1 MCLDTFI
8 ESLTK
13 MRIFLS
19 ALSLSLLFSK
29 NIEALPFDWGG
40 QFGYVNSHGAILWNT
55 DWRSNR
61 LLFDGTW
68 AIYPTMFG
76 PEIEEYF
83 NLDHSLLI
91 KDLDTTGIKSNFK
104 YDQGDYLLDRFDFT
118 LSYGLKNRQ
127 AKLYGF
133 KRTYAGSINQ
143 YSNGTLQPQQQS
155 YIFEYQSIK
164 NKDYSGYSLGHF
176 NTFSGFPDS
185 FEGSLVDNR
194 ITSSNFF
201 WNRGGNKVNTNLE
214 IDYFLQRYKTNHS
227 SAEEWDSRYLSRN
240 KYKLELNTKL
250 NKYEGYLTFI
260 KNIRGI
266 KSEAFYSNEWDKIS
280 FKFGEALTNAT
291 VGVTYLNE
299 EYYFE
304 RSLAIE
310 KKFSS
315 ANINFYYNLEHK
327 PIHPYYSIFHPN
339 LKDNITELESIA
351 GSFILNFKENSLN
364 TNISRI
370 EDKTKI
376 FDEIVQDSM
385 NFYNIY
391 CKADFI
397 YKTNMIP
404 FLNTEIN
411 YVIQGQEGLY
421 SPAVGDLLGL
431 KLNSTFKLFDQNMI
445 IDLNGEMKHYR
456 KRKTR
461 SNFNF
466 IEMVP
471 ILNNHIKIQQPINI
485 FNASITARVSKL
497 TVSYEWYN
505 ITQLIFGSNG
515 SDQNNYFELQPD
527 MPVLGRQINLNISW
541 VFQD

>member
-1 MCLDTFI
+1 
-8 ESLTK
+8 

-19 ALSLSLLFSK
+19 TLSLSLLFSK

-40 QFGYVNSHGAILWNT
+40 QFGYVNNHGAILWNT

-76 PEIEEYF
+76 SEIEEGF
-83 NLDHSLLI
+83 NLDHSFQI

-127 AKLYGF
+127 AKIHGF

-164 NKDYSGYSLGHF
+164 DKDHSGYSLGHF

-185 FEGSLVDNR
+185 LEGSLVDNR

-201 WNRGGNKVNTNLE
+201 WNRVGNKVNTKLE

-227 SAEEWDSRYLSRN
+227 SAKEVDPRYLSRN
-240 KYKLELNTKL
+240 KYKLELNTTIS
-250 NKYEGYLTFI
+250 NYEGHLTFI
-260 KNIRGI
+260 KNIRSI
-266 KSEAFYSNEWDKIS
+266 KSEAFYFNEWN
-280 FKFGEALTNAT
+280 KFFFNIGHALTNAT

-304 RSLAIE
+304 RALAIG

-327 PIHPYYSIFHPN
+327 PIHPYYSILHPN
-339 LKDNITELESIA
+339 LIDDITELESIS
-351 GSFILNFKENSLN
+351 GLFILNFKENSFN
-364 TNISRI
+364 TKISRI
-370 EDKTKI
+370 EDKTQI

-385 NFYNIY
+385 NFHNIY
-391 CKADFI
+391 YKADFI

-404 FLNTEIN
+404 FFNTEIN

-421 SPAVGDLLGL
+421 SPAVGEMLGL
-431 KLNSTFKLFDQNMI
+431 KLNSSFKLFDQNMT
-445 IDLNGEMKHYR
+445 IDLNGELEHYKR
-456 KRKTR
+456 RKTR

-471 ILNNHIKIQQPINI
+471 IFNKDIKVQEPINI
-485 FNASITARVSKL
+485 INATITARVSKL
-497 TVSYEWYN
+497 SVSYEWYN
-505 ITQLIFGSNG
+505 ITQLIFGSIS

-541 VFQD
+541 AFKD

>member
-1 MCLDTFI
+1 
-8 ESLTK
+8 

-19 ALSLSLLFSK
+19 TLFLSLLFSK

-40 QFGYVNSHGAILWNT
+40 QFGYVNNHGAILWNT

-76 PEIEEYF
+76 SEIEEGF
-83 NLDHSLLI
+83 TLDHSFQI
-91 KDLDTTGIKSNFK
+91 KDLDTTGIKSDFK

-127 AKLYGF
+127 AKLHGF

-164 NKDYSGYSLGHF
+164 NKNHSGYSLGHF

-185 FEGSLVDNR
+185 LEGSLVDNR

-201 WNRGGNKVNTNLE
+201 WNRDGNKVNTKLE

-227 SAEEWDSRYLSRN
+227 SAKELDSRYLSRN
-240 KYKLELNTKL
+240 KYKLELSTTL

-260 KNIRGI
+260 KNIRSI

-299 EYYFE
+299 EYHFE
-304 RSLAIE
+304 RALAIE

-315 ANINFYYNLEHK
+315 AYVNFYYKLEHK
-327 PIHPYYSIFHPN
+327 PIHPYYSIFHPY
-339 LKDNITELESIA
+339 LKDNITELESIS
-351 GSFILNFKENSLN
+351 GSFILYFKESSFN

-370 EDKTKI
+370 EDKTQI
-376 FDEIVQDSM
+376 FDIIVQDSM
-385 NFYNIY
+385 NLHNTFY
-391 CKADFI
+391 KADLA
-397 YKTNMIP
+397 YKRNVLP
-404 FLNTEIN
+404 FLITEIN

-421 SPAVGDLLGL
+421 SPAVGELIGL
-431 KLNSTFKLFDQNMI
+431 KLNSSFELFDKNMT
-445 IDLNGEMKHYR
+445 IDLNGELKHYR
-456 KRKTR
+456 KRKIR

-471 ILNNHIKIQQPINI
+471 ILTNDIKIQEPINI

-497 TVSYEWYN
+497 SVSYEWYN
-505 ITQLIFGSNG
+505 ITQLIFGSIS
-515 SDQNNYFELQPD
+515 SDQNNYFKLQPN
-527 MPVLGRQINLNISW
+527 MPALGRQINLNISW
-541 VFQD
+541 AFQD

>member
-1 MCLDTFI
+1 
-8 ESLTK
+8 
-13 MRIFLS
+13 MRMFLS
-19 ALSLSLLFSK
+19 TLFISFLFSK
-29 NIEALPFDWGG
+29 NTEVFPFDWGG
-40 QFGYVNSHGAILWNT
+40 QFGYINNDGAILWNT

-68 AIYPTMFG
+68 AIYPRMFG
-76 PEIEEYF
+76 SEIEKGF
-83 NLDHSLLI
+83 NSEQSSI
-91 KDLDTTGIKSNFK
+91 LDTTGINSNFK
-104 YDQGDYLLDRFDFT
+104 YDQGDYLLDRFDIT

-127 AKLYGF
+127 AKLHGF

-143 YSNGTLQPQQQS
+143 YSNGSLQPQQQS
-155 YIFEYQSIK
+155 YLFEYQSIK
-164 NKDYSGYSLGHF
+164 NKDHSGYSLGHF

-185 FEGSLVDNR
+185 LEGSLVDNR

-201 WNRGGNKVNTNLE
+201 WNRSGNKVNTKLE
-214 IDYFLQRYKTNHS
+214 IDYFLQRYKTDHS
-227 SAEEWDSRYLSRN
+227 LAEESDPRYLSRN
-240 KYKLELNTKL
+240 KFKLELKTNFK
-250 NKYEGYLTFI
+250 KYEGYLTFI
-260 KNIRGI
+260 KNIRSI
-266 KSEAFYSNEWDKIS
+266 KSETFYSNEWDKIS
-280 FKFGEALTNAT
+280 FKFGQAITNAT

-304 RSLAIE
+304 RALTIG

-339 LKDNITELESIA
+339 LKNDITELESIS
-351 GSFILNFKENSLN
+351 GSFILNFKENRLN
-364 TNISRI
+364 AKISRF
-370 EDKTKI
+370 EDKTQI
-376 FDEIVQDSM
+376 IDEIVQDSM
-385 NFYNIY
+385 NFQPIY
-391 CKADFI
+391 YRADFI

-404 FLNTEIN
+404 FLITEIN
-411 YVIQGQEGLY
+411 YVIQGQDGLY
-421 SPAVGDLLGL
+421 SPAIGELLGL
-431 KLNSTFKLFDQNMI
+431 KLNSSFKLFDQNMI
-445 IDLNGEMKHYR
+445 IDLNGELKHYR

-471 ILNNHIKIQQPINI
+471 ILNNDIKIQEPINI

-497 TVSYEWYN
+497 SVSYEWYN
-505 ITQLIFGSNG
+505 ITQLIFGSIG

-541 VFQD
+541 AFQD

>member
-1 MCLDTFI
+1 
-8 ESLTK
+8 

-19 ALSLSLLFSK
+19 ILSLSFLFSK
-29 NIEALPFDWGG
+29 NIEVMPFDWGG
-40 QFGYVNSHGAILWNT
+40 QFGYVNNHGAILWNT

-76 PEIEEYF
+76 SEVEESF
-83 NLDHSLLI
+83 NLDYSSQI

-127 AKLYGF
+127 AKIHGF
-133 KRTYAGSINQ
+133 KRTYAGNINQ

-164 NKDYSGYSLGHF
+164 NKDHSGYSLGHF

-185 FEGSLVDNR
+185 LEGSLFDNR

-201 WNRGGNKVNTNLE
+201 WNRGGNKVNTKLE
-214 IDYFLQRYKTNHS
+214 IDYFLQRYKANHS
-227 SAEEWDSRYLSRN
+227 SAKEVHTRYLSRN
-240 KYKLELNTKL
+240 KYKLELNTTL

-260 KNIRGI
+260 KNIRSI
-266 KSEAFYSNEWDKIS
+266 KSEAFYFNEWDKIF
-280 FKFGEALTNAT
+280 FKFGQALTNAT

-299 EYYFE
+299 EYYLE
-304 RSLAIE
+304 RALTIGKKISLA
-310 KKFSS
+310 K
-315 ANINFYYNLEHK
+315 INFYYNLEHK

-339 LKDNITELESIA
+339 LKDDITELESIS
-351 GSFILNFKENSLN
+351 GLLILNFKENSFN
-364 TNISRI
+364 TKISRI
-370 EDKTKI
+370 EDKTQI
-376 FDEIVQDSM
+376 LDEIVQDSM
-385 NFYNIY
+385 NFHNFYY
-391 CKADFI
+391 KTDFI
-397 YKTNMIP
+397 FKTNMIP
-404 FLNTEIN
+404 FFSTEIN

-421 SPAVGDLLGL
+421 SPAFGELLGL
-431 KLNSTFKLFDQNMI
+431 KLGSSFKLFDKNMI
-445 IDLNGEMKHYR
+445 IDFNGELKHYR

-471 ILNNHIKIQQPINI
+471 ILNKDIKIQEPINM

-497 TVSYEWYN
+497 SVSYEWYN
-505 ITQLIFGSNG
+505 ITQLVFGSI
-515 SDQNNYFELQPD
+515 SSVQNNYFELQPD

-541 VFQD
+541 AFQD

>member
-1 MCLDTFI
+1 M
-8 ESLTK
+8 
-13 MRIFLS
+13 
-19 ALSLSLLFSK
+19 ALELFFSK

-40 QFGYVNSHGAILWNT
+40 QFGYVNNHGAILWNT

-76 PEIEEYF
+76 SEIEEGF
-83 NLDHSLLI
+83 NLDHSLQI

-118 LSYGLKNRQ
+118 LSYGLKSRQ
-127 AKLYGF
+127 AKIHGF

-143 YSNGTLQPQQQS
+143 YSNGTSQPQQQS

-164 NKDYSGYSLGHF
+164 DKDHSGYSLGHF

-185 FEGSLVDNR
+185 LEGSLIDNR

-201 WNRGGNKVNTNLE
+201 WNRGGNMVNTKLE

-227 SAEEWDSRYLSRN
+227 LAEELDPRYLSRN

-250 NKYEGYLTFI
+250 NKYEGHLTFI
-260 KNIRGI
+260 KNIRSI
-266 KSEAFYSNEWDKIS
+266 KSEAFYFNEWDKIS
-280 FKFGEALTNAT
+280 FKFGQALMNAT
-291 VGVTYLNE
+291 TGVTYLNE

-304 RSLAIE
+304 RALTIG

-327 PIHPYYSIFHPN
+327 PIHPYYSISHPS
-339 LKDNITELESIA
+339 LKDDITELESIS
-351 GSFILNFKENSLN
+351 GSFILNFKENLFS
-364 TNISRI
+364 TKISRF
-370 EDKTKI
+370 EDKTQI
-376 FDEIVQDSM
+376 FDEIVQDSIK
-385 NFYNIY
+385 FQPIY
-391 CKADFI
+391 YKADFI

-404 FLNTEIN
+404 FLSTELN
-411 YVIQGQEGLY
+411 YDIQGQEGLY
-421 SPAVGDLLGL
+421 SPAVGELLGL
-431 KLNSTFKLFDQNMI
+431 KLNSSFKLFDQNMTI
-445 IDLNGEMKHYR
+445 NINGELKHYR

-471 ILNNHIKIQQPINI
+471 ILDKDIKVQEPINI

-497 TVSYEWYN
+497 SISYEWYN
-505 ITQLIFGSNG
+505 ITQLVFGSIG
-515 SDQNNYFELQPD
+515 SDQNNYFEIQPD
-527 MPVLGRQINLNISW
+527 MPVLGRQVNLNISW
-541 VFQD
+541 EFQD

>member
-1 MCLDTFI
+1 
-8 ESLTK
+8 
-13 MRIFLS
+13 MRMFLS
-19 ALSLSLLFSK
+19 TLFLSFLFSK
-29 NIEALPFDWGG
+29 NIEVLPFDWGG
-40 QFGYVNSHGAILWNT
+40 QFGYVNNHGAILWNT

-68 AIYPTMFG
+68 AIYPSMFG
-76 PEIEEYF
+76 SEIEKGF
-83 NLDHSLLI
+83 NLYHSFQI

-127 AKLYGF
+127 AKINGF
-133 KRTYAGSINQ
+133 KRTYAGNINQ

-164 NKDYSGYSLGHF
+164 NKDHSGYSLGHF
-176 NTFSGFPDS
+176 KTFSGFPDS
-185 FEGSLVDNR
+185 LEGGLVDNQ

-201 WNRGGNKVNTNLE
+201 WNRGGNKVNTKLE
-214 IDYFLQRYKTNHS
+214 IDYFLQRYRTNHS
-227 SAEEWDSRYLSRN
+227 SAKEVDPRYLSRN
-240 KYKLELNTKL
+240 KYKLELNTTH

-260 KNIRGI
+260 KNSRSI
-266 KSEAFYSNEWDKIS
+266 KSEAFYFNEWDNFF
-280 FKFGEALTNAT
+280 FKFGHALTNAT
-291 VGVTYLNE
+291 VGVTYLNK

-304 RSLAIE
+304 RALAIG

-315 ANINFYYNLEHK
+315 VNINFYYNLEHK

-339 LKDNITELESIA
+339 LKDDIAEIESIS
-351 GSFILNFKENSLN
+351 GLFILNFKANSFN
-364 TNISRI
+364 TKISRI
-370 EDKTKI
+370 KDKTQI

-385 NFYNIY
+385 NFHNIY
-391 CKADFI
+391 HKADFI

-404 FLNTEIN
+404 FLITEIN

-421 SPAVGDLLGL
+421 SPAVGELFGL
-431 KLNSTFKLFDQNMI
+431 KLGSSFKLFNQNMI
-445 IDLNGEMKHYR
+445 IDLNGELEHYK

-471 ILNNHIKIQQPINI
+471 ILDKDIKVQEPINI
-485 FNASITARVSKL
+485 FNVSITARVSKL
-497 TVSYEWYN
+497 SVSYEWYN
-505 ITQLIFGSNG
+505 ITQLIFSSVN
-515 SDQNNYFELQPD
+515 SVQNNYFELQPD
-527 MPVLGRQINLNISW
+527 MPVLGRQNNLNISW
-541 VFQD
+541 EFQD

>member
-1 MCLDTFI
+1 
-8 ESLTK
+8 

-19 ALSLSLLFSK
+19 TLFLSLLFSK

-40 QFGYVNSHGAILWNT
+40 QFGYVNNHGAILWNT

-76 PEIEEYF
+76 SEIEEGF
-83 NLDHSLLI
+83 NLDHSFQI

-127 AKLYGF
+127 AKIHGF

-164 NKDYSGYSLGHF
+164 DKDHSGYSLGHF

-185 FEGSLVDNR
+185 LKGSLVDNR

-201 WNRGGNKVNTNLE
+201 WNRGGNKVNTKLE
-214 IDYFLQRYKTNHS
+214 IDYFLQRYKTSHS
-227 SAEEWDSRYLSRN
+227 LAEELDPRYLSRN
-240 KYKLELNTKL
+240 KYKLELNTRF

-260 KNIRGI
+260 KNIRSI
-266 KSEAFYSNEWDKIS
+266 KSEAFYFNEWDKIS
-280 FKFGEALTNAT
+280 FKFGQALMNAT
-291 VGVTYLNE
+291 AGVTYINE

-304 RSLAIE
+304 RALTIG
-310 KKFSS
+310 KNFSS

-339 LKDNITELESIA
+339 LKDDITELESIS
-351 GSFILNFKENSLN
+351 GSFILNFKENLFS
-364 TNISRI
+364 TKISRF
-370 EDKTKI
+370 EDKTQI
-376 FDEIVQDSM
+376 IDEIVQDSM
-385 NFYNIY
+385 NFRPDYY
-391 CKADFI
+391 KVDFMFR
-397 YKTNMIP
+397 TNMIP
-404 FLNTEIN
+404 FLITEIN
-411 YVIQGQEGLY
+411 YDIQGQEGLY
-421 SPAVGDLLGL
+421 SPAAGEMLGL
-431 KLNSTFKLFDQNMI
+431 KLNSSFKLFDQNMT
-445 IDLNGEMKHYR
+445 IDLNGELKHYR
-456 KRKTR
+456 KRKTK

-471 ILNNHIKIQQPINI
+471 ILNNDIKIQQPINI

-497 TVSYEWYN
+497 SVSYEWYN
-505 ITQLIFGSNG
+505 ITQLIFGSIG

-541 VFQD
+541 AFQD